1 MHSGVGNR
9 GLLSK
14 YYVYIQQHLYRNTK
28 IMKHKLE
35 QQTLGNR
42 RKPETETET
51 ETERRK
57 QQHSISLW
65 PDKSVVV
72 MYKLY
77 NDDRTE

>member
-1 MHSGVGNR
+1 
-9 GLLSK
+9 
-14 YYVYIQQHLYRNTK
+14 
-28 IMKHKLE
+28 MKHKLE